1 MLGSSC
7 ANINNS
13 GMNSKFC
20 KYIGTNMKI
29 TKEELL
35 KCSSGE
41 MFGIGNPQLPMPPML
56 MFDRICEISKDS
68 GTNKMGHVVAE
79 LILVQI
85 CGFLTVILLVTQ

>member
-1 MLGSSC
+1 
-7 ANINNS
+7 
-13 GMNSKFC
+13 
-20 KYIGTNMKI
+20 MKI

-56 MFDRICEISKDS
+56 MFDHICEISKDS

-79 LILVQI
+79 LIISPNLWFFDCHFVGDQLCQAALALML
-85 CGFLTVILLVTQ
+85 CGN

>member
-1 MLGSSC
+1 MLVH
-7 ANINNS
+7 
-13 GMNSKFC
+13 
-20 KYIGTNMKI
+20 NMKI

-68 GTNKMGHVVAE
+68 GINKIGHVVAE
-79 LILVQI
+79 LVISPNLW
-85 CGFLTVILLVTQ
+85 FLTVILLVTQLCQAALVLMLYGN